1 MVADSFERQVDCVD
15 TAASGPVR
23 VDREIKLG
31 QFESRDRRRVAVV
44 VTRDGRHVQM
54 PLPDNGLV
62 DASLFGILRSLL
74 LGLEG
79 LVGLITGSR
88 RENGGTRRD
97 RRR

>member
-1 MVADSFERQVDCVD
+1 MVAHPSERQVDCVD
-15 TAASGPVR
+15 TAASGQVAPLG
-23 VDREIKLG
+23 EITLG

-44 VTRDGRHVQM
+44 VTSDGRHVQM
-54 PLPDNGLV
+54 PLPDDGLV

-74 LGLEG
+74 LGLDG
-79 LVGLITGSR
+79 LLGLITGSR